1 MILLAGRCCVDLSF
15 FQQPCIYVRIHDLH
29 LLNIMTSSYSQ
40 DLPNT
45 DLDSLLTL
53 GLELFHA
60 NTFMI

>member
-1 MILLAGRCCVDLSF
+1 
-15 FQQPCIYVRIHDLH
+15 
-29 LLNIMTSSYSQ
+29 MTSSYSQ
-40 DLPNT
+40 NLPNT